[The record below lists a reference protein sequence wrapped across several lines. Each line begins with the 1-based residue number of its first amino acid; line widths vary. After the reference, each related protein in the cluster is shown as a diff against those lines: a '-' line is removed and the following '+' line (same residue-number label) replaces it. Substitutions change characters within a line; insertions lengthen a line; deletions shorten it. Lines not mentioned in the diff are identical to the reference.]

1 MNNHQ
6 YENIYN
12 QIAQASKTNQ
22 LVVFIGA
29 GMSNNF
35 GFPTWNG
42 LIKQMYGELMREET
56 AADRQFDN
64 DELLRIPQALRSK
77 NIIAYNRILKECF
90 GAQRVTDGSNPML
103 DIIFKLK
110 PKHVITTNFDT
121 LIETYLRD
129 KENAIYEDDNAR
141 DGYRRLVHNPI
152 SYHYTT
158 IVKDGD
164 LVTADANHLLL
175 KIHGDVQNMDSLVL
189 CEDDYLGYSDSHV
202 LMENFIK
209 SLLINHTFLFVGYGV
224 GDSNLKM
231 IMKWVDNIVSRQKG
245 NIENRKKHIL
255 IYTEN
260 EKMDEL
266 HRMYLEQKQI
276 QVLEYSDIPEEFREK
291 EVQEFPDERGKNLF
305 RMLQAV
311 AAKKQVVQID
321 NYKLR
326 KMFAYFRDRKYI
338 HIWEVCRWLN
348 IATYEAEKIETTLL
362 LEKDGMLEPWIKSI
376 VQLAKSGE
384 EFAEDAKVFLGK
396 FCIER
401 YGYRRSNIQEEF
413 PYTYDSTLEYLCM
426 TSNLDE
432 LYKYVKRGKNFSY
445 GEKAHWALYIDNHG
459 EANKWM
465 EKQWNSERKLTR
477 YEQVRFIYNVQQ
489 NFDLEEK
496 YKVSFRELWDGIG
509 DIERGKLAVVE
520 EYVNGCAKTY
530 HTLGIEADKIRL
542 RYSVK
547 RPRGE
552 DFYDPQEFLSCR
564 WNVIEIVR
572 NLILNGFYITGLW
585 PSTYLYSG
593 INELMKSYV
602 EVLLFFLSTECKHKP
617 KWFYVYPGDI
627 YIMIYFIERDDLKR
641 LLDRYHIKRLELNDH
656 LRQILWE
663 NCYNLLQFASKRIK
677 TSAREGHLCS
687 RKMEKCMM
695 LMNRV
700 EWQSEESLSIIEA
713 IFEYLSYLILADK
726 EKRTFSLSVQS
737 LYEFLDNQK
746 APECKEIIFVR
757 AWNLLQK
764 LMKEFLQEDVA
775 NPNSKFLDENVEWYR
790 DTGALS
796 WMVACQEK
804 VVHKRLAV
812 QVWKV
817 YQQRIWKNSFW
828 LLSDIYEL
836 VGKKIKREISA
847 YAHNKIY
854 ALNPEQIRAFLRK
867 GILRYEED
875 VEDALVKKCI
885 AFSKL
890 SEKQRTYTISSEK
903 PLIHILRLWQ
913 DGIIKDVE
921 AFRPFKELDSWF
933 SFVCFPEEFDYE
945 NFDVQG
951 WCTWLELEQY
961 RKKAFQDNREL
972 LKRKFEEALDA
983 GAGEDVRRIY
993 YKYVE

>member
-1 MNNHQ
+1 MNNQQ

-42 LIKQMYGELMREET
+42 LIKEMYEELMGEEA
-56 AADRQFDN
+56 AADKRFDN

-77 NIIAYNRILKECF
+77 DITAYNKILKEYF
-90 GAQRVTDGSNPML
+90 GEQKVTDASNPML
-103 DIIFKLK
+103 DMIFKLK
-110 PKHVITTNFDT
+110 PKHVLTTNFDT

-129 KENAIYEDDNAR
+129 KENAIYKDDNVR

-245 NIENRKKHIL
+245 DVQKRKKHIL
-255 IYTEN
+255 LYTEN

-276 QVLEYSDIPEEFREK
+276 QVLEYTNIPEEYRKK
-291 EVQEFPDERGKNLF
+291 EVQEFSDEQGKNLF

-311 AAKKQVVQID
+311 AVKKQVLQID
-321 NYKLR
+321 NHKLR
-326 KMFAYFRDRKYI
+326 ELFTYFGDRKYI

-348 IATYEAEKIETTLL
+348 VATYGAEKIETTLL
-362 LEKDGMLEPWIKSI
+362 LEKDGMLEAWIKSI
-376 VQLAKSGE
+376 VQLAKSGG
-384 EFAEDAKVFLGK
+384 EFAEEAKVFLGK
-396 FCIER
+396 LGIEK

-413 PYTYDSTLEYLCM
+413 PYTYDGTLEYLCV

-432 LYKYVKRGKNFSY
+432 LYKYVKNGKEFSY

-459 EANKWM
+459 EVNKWM
-465 EKQWNSERKLTR
+465 EKQWNSKRKLTR

-520 EYVNGCAKTY
+520 EYINGCAKTY
-530 HTLGIEADKIRL
+530 HTFGIEADKIRL

-547 RPRGE
+547 RSRRE
-552 DFYDPQEFLSCR
+552 DFFDPQEFLSCR
-564 WNVIEIVR
+564 WNVIEIAKS
-572 NLILNGFYITGLW
+572 LILNGFYIAGLW
-585 PSTYLYSG
+585 TSTYLYSG

-617 KWFYVYPGDI
+617 DWFHVYPWDI
-627 YIMIYFIERDDLKR
+627 YIMIYFMDKDELKQ
-641 LLDRYHIKRLELNDH
+641 LLDRYHIKHLELDDYIK
-656 LRQILWE
+656 QILWE
-663 NCYNLLQFASKRIK
+663 NCYNLLQYASKRIK
-677 TSAREGHLCS
+677 TNPREGRLIS
-687 RKMEKCMM
+687 RKMQNCMM
-695 LMNRV
+695 LMNRM
-700 EWQSEESLSIIEA
+700 EWKAEESLPIIGA
-713 IFEYLSYLILADK
+713 IFDYLSYLILADK
-726 EKRTFSLSVQS
+726 DKRTFSLSDQS
-737 LYEFLDNQK
+737 LYDFLENQK
-746 APECKEIIFVR
+746 TSECKEIIFVR
-757 AWNLLQK
+757 AKNLLQK

-775 NPNSKFLDENVEWYR
+775 NPNSKFLDENVERYR

-796 WMVACQEK
+796 WMLAGQENI
-804 VVHKRLAV
+804 VSTRLTG
-812 QVWKV
+812 QVWKT
-817 YQQRIWKNSFW
+817 YRKRIGVRSYW
-828 LLSDIYEL
+828 LLCDIYEL
-836 VGKKIKREISA
+836 VGKKIKREISE

-854 ALNPEQIRAFLRK
+854 ALNPEQIKAFLRK

-890 SEKQRTYTISSEK
+890 SEKQRTYARSSGK

-951 WCTWLELEQY
+951 WCTWLEPEQY
-961 RKKAFQDNREL
+961 RQKAFQDNRAL
-972 LKRKFEEALDA
+972 LKEKFEQALDE

-993 YKYVE
+993 YKFVE